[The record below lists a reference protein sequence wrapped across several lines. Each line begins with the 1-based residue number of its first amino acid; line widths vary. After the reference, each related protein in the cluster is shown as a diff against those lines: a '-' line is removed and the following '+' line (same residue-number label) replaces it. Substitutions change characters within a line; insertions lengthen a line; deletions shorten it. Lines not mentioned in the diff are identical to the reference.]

1 MTETVNLAEAKAT
14 LSDLVRRAAGGE
26 TINIALRG
34 KPVVQLTPIKESR
47 KPIDVEALRRL
58 TDKMQPQTEDTET
71 FMRRLRDSDR
81 Y

>member
-14 LSDLVRRAAGGE
+14 LSELVRRAAAGE

-34 KPVVQLTPIKESR
+34 KPVVQIGPLARTSKTVEIGLLR
-47 KPIDVEALRRL
+47 KL
-58 TDKMQPQTEDTET
+58 TDSMTSAPVDTDDT
-71 FMRRLRDSDR
+71 IRQWRDAER

>member
-1 MTETVNLAEAKAT
+1 MTETVNLAEAKAQ
-14 LSDLVRRAAGGE
+14 LSDLVRRAAAGE

-34 KPVVQLTPIKESR
+34 NPVVQLTPIAKER

-58 TDKMQPQTEDTET
+58 SERMPPQSEDTET
-71 FMRRLRDSDR
+71 FLRKLRDSDR

>member
-14 LSDLVRRAAGGE
+14 LSELVRRAAAGE

-34 KPVVQLTPIKESR
+34 TPMVQLGPLTNDR
-47 KPIDVEALRRL
+47 KPIDIDAWARVAERAG
-58 TDKMQPQTEDTET
+58 PQDEDAET
-71 FMRRLRDSDR
+71 FVRRMRDSDP